1 MDKIYLKR
9 SSMLFSIAA
18 IIISTADMIFG
29 INLLIKEFSMPSGN
43 KTEGI
48 MHAIF
53 FIVQGIIFII
63 WSSIYLYNRKY
74 YIGLSVNEIE
84 LLIPGN
90 KTVEIIQ
97 LKDITAV
104 NIRLFEIEVH
114 LPQGKKSIDLNSL
127 NDNDLKKIKDY
138 FEKIKKD
145 IVK

>member
-90 KTVEIIQ
+90 KTVEIIPV
-97 LKDITAV
+97 KNITSL
-104 NIRLFEIEVH
+104 NIRLFDIEVC
-114 LPQGKKSIDLNSL
+114 LPEGKKSIDLNSL
-127 NDNDLKKIKDY
+127 NDNDLRKVKDY
-138 FEKIKKD
+138 FEKIRKE